1 MATLLPS
8 RSVVYT
14 ASTIK
19 LNSTIVSLGLSTNQT
34 YSNLSNGTYSNWIN
48 AASSLSLSAIK
59 RVAMSSSGQYQLIIV
74 GSSAALYLSTDSGVT
89 WITQGAAG
97 FLGTGLPVVSTAYTY
112 GAISA
117 NGQYMLVCVNAGS
130 IYVSSNYGATFTNAS
145 LPSVAATNWFAFEN
159 NTSDST
165 GSITPTVTG
174 TMRYV
179 TGKVGTYALSLVNP
193 PGGTAANYLR
203 GSWTAPANCSIT
215 MWVCPQTLIGGV
227 QQEIFHTYNN
237 AIQIF
242 IDATNRFYT
251 YFSTT
256 TGTGVLVTSSVAL
269 SVNTWYHVALIFQTG
284 GTCSFYLNGVLQ
296 GSSNNTNGYA
306 GYTNT
311 GLFALGTYDNVTTN
325 AYCGYID
332 DLRLYNYAI
341 VPSGAPPQ
349 NFNFAAMSGT
359 GQYMAV
365 TSPGTIAYSSNYGQT
380 WTTPYGLT
388 TGGQLSGLAVSNT
401 GQYMVAQNGGSIVP
415 QPATAQGIS
424 ANTWVVNGVSW
435 SASASSILA
444 AGWPV
449 YGAFNNYYGSTGVYS
464 WASAIAYSGSS
475 PYAYTGAVTT
485 VIQGV
490 STVSGEW
497 LQIQSSVPLI
507 MNSYTFACG
516 AFSNLI
522 KNYYIVGSTD
532 GTTWYPIHYCTSTT
546 NPLNANFTTC
556 CNYLTVTTGTQYIQ
570 GGVIGSWTTTSYA
583 TSTNAYTYFRIIAT
597 HVFGNGTVVELGEWF
612 INFSGG
618 VSYSTNYGS
627 TWTNTSTTATIPT
640 SPSSVSGNGQYTL
653 TSIGT
658 TGQTAL
664 VNSNYAASPYTTA
677 NGCIL
682 YYPFNDA
689 SGTAS
694 VTEVMGG
701 YNSTD
706 KNVTFGFAGKV
717 GTCASCSNS
726 YLAVPSTAWSSWTTL
741 SAGSIACWIK
751 PSATA
756 LTGAASQVFSKYIS
770 GSYYHSI
777 VTIGLYYNGTSLVT
791 GTAGKVY
798 FGMSN
803 TQYSAGCSSNTV
815 LLADTWYH
823 IVITFNGSAVLFYI
837 NGVLD
842 NTYNCNWTLTG
853 AVTNMIVCSGVSYP
867 FSGYLDEFSLWN
879 VALPQSTITALYTSI
894 SPTLTS
900 INSAIVGTALSYTG
914 QYQVLVTGGATNNV
928 YYSSNYGQT
937 FTGITVGSSL
947 VLLGCTCSSDGSYI
961 TVYTASAVYT
971 LNNNSSGN
979 SVALGN
985 AAGSINQGSYAISIG
1000 SYASLMNQPTNSIV
1014 LNATGSTLN
1023 ATTAGLFVGP
1033 IQPASATGVSTLNFL
1048 GYGADNQVVKLNAI
1062 ANDPTVQRITA
1073 TGSGTYIP
1081 AAGVVRI
1088 RVRMCGGGGGAAG
1101 SGGGGAGTNGGT
1113 TTFGSWTAIYG
1124 SGGSAS
1130 LAGGVG
1136 GSGGAAGTGTLITRI
1151 SGGQGTGLMNVS
1163 YAAGGPGGVNPFG
1176 GGGSGSYNGATGGA
1190 AAANTGGG
1198 GGGGGGGNGIGSG
1211 PGGGAGEYV
1220 EFYVTAPSIT
1230 TYTVGAGGSG
1240 GTANGYTGGAGA
1252 AGIIIIEE
1260 LYV

>member
-145 LPSVAATNWFAFEN
+145 LPTTAATNWFAFEN
-159 NTSDST
+159 NTTDSGT
-165 GSITPTVTG
+165 SPITPTVTG
-174 TMRYV
+174 TMYYAP
-179 TGKVGTYALSLVNP
+179 GKVGTYALNLANP

-203 GSWTAPANCSIT
+203 GSWTAPANCSVT
-215 MWVCPQTLIGGV
+215 GWVCPQSVSGTTQLIFSSNTGGLLFYIESTNNFRAYIPSGGSQTLISS
-227 QQEIFHTYNN
+227 
-237 AIQIF
+237 A
-242 IDATNRFYT
+242 
-251 YFSTT
+251 
-256 TGTGVLVTSSVAL
+256 VTPIA
-269 SVNTWYHVALIFQTG
+269 NTWYHFAIIFQTG
-284 GTCSFYLNGVLQ
+284 GTCSLYINGTLQ
-296 GSSNNTNGYA
+296 GTVANTSGFSGSA
-306 GYTNT
+306 GGTF
-311 GLFALGTYDNVTTN
+311 GIGTYDNRTTN
-325 AYCGYID
+325 AYSGYID

-359 GQYMAV
+359 GQYMTV
-365 TSPGTIAYSSNYGQT
+365 TSPGNIAYSSNYGQT
-380 WTTPYGLT
+380 WTTPYGST
-388 TGGQLSGLAVSNT
+388 TGGLLSGLAVSNT
-401 GQYMVAQNGGSIVP
+401 GQYMIAQNGGIIMPNSAL
-415 QPATAQGIS
+415 ATAYTWMANGIIW
-424 ANTWVVNGVSW
+424 TV
-435 SASASSILA
+435 SASSIYNGTYPA
-444 AGWPV
+444 
-449 YGAFNNYYGSTGVYS
+449 YYAFNNVYSGASTG
-464 WASAIAYSGSS
+464 WASAATYSASS
-475 PYAYTGAVTT
+475 PYAYTGGSVTT
-485 VIQGV
+485 VIQNVG
-490 STVSGEW
+490 TIGGEW
-497 LQIQSSVPLI
+497 LQLQSSIPLVLS
-507 MNSYTFACG
+507 SYTFGCATYG
-516 AFSNLI
+516 NI
-522 KNYYIVGSTD
+522 PKNYYIVGSTD
-532 GTTWYPIHYCTSTT
+532 GTTWYPIQYATGNT
-546 NPLNANFTTC
+546 NPMNATYQLCYTYLNANTTS
-556 CNYLTVTTGTQYIQ
+556 TQYIQ
-570 GGVIGSWTTTSYA
+570 SAVTGSWTTTSYA
-583 TSTNAYTYFRIIAT
+583 TSGNAYTYFRILAT
-597 HVFGNGTVVELGEWF
+597 HIFFNGTAFEIGDLYM
-612 INFSGG
+612 NFSGG

-627 TWTNTSTTATIPT
+627 TWTNTTNTAIIATG
-640 SPSSVSGNGQYTL
+640 PSAVSGNGQYTL
-653 TSIGT
+653 TSMGP

-682 YYPFNDA
+682 YYPLNDV

-694 VTEVMGG
+694 VIEIMNG

-717 GTCASCSNS
+717 GTCAYCSGT
-726 YLAVPSTAWSSWTTL
+726 YLAAPSTAFASWTTL

-756 LTGAASQVFSKYIS
+756 LTGAASQIFSKYTS
-770 GSYYHSI
+770 GPSYYNSI
-777 VTIGLYYNGTSLVT
+777 VTIGLYYNGSSLVT
-791 GTAGKVY
+791 GTAGKIY
-798 FGMSN
+798 FGMSA
-803 TQYSAGCSSNTV
+803 TQYSSACSSNTV

-823 IVITFNGSAVLFYI
+823 VVITFNGSAVLFYI

-842 NTYNCNWTLTG
+842 NTYNCNWTLTV
-853 AVTNMIVCSGVSYP
+853 APTNMIICSGVSYP
-867 FSGYLDEFSLWN
+867 FSGYMDDFSLWN
-879 VALPQSTITALYTSI
+879 VALPQSTITALATTI

-928 YYSSNYGQT
+928 YYSTNYGQT

-947 VLLGCTCSSDGSYI
+947 TLLGCTCSSDGSYI

-985 AAGSINQGSYAISIG
+985 AAGLMNQGSYAISIG

-1033 IQPASATGVSTLNFL
+1033 IQPASATGVSSITLL
-1048 GYGADNQVVKLNAI
+1048 GYGADNQVVTTGPSTITVLPSGNVGLGTLNPSATLQIVGSIAKSSGTFDISHPLYPGTSKRLVHSFIEGPRCDLVYRGVTTLLEGTAIVDINKECTHDPIGSMDAGTFEVLCTNPQVFLQNNSGFDKLIWSISEGTLTITSDDA
-1062 ANDPTVQRITA
+1062 TSTA
-1073 TGSGTYIP
+1073 TVGWM
-1081 AAGVVRI
+1081 VVAERADPFI
-1088 RVRMCGGGGGAAG
+1088 KMWERTD
-1101 SGGGGAGTNGGT
+1101 TNG
-1113 TTFGSWTAIYG
+1113 
-1124 SGGSAS
+1124 
-1130 LAGGVG
+1130 L
-1136 GSGGAAGTGTLITRI
+1136 LITQY
-1151 SGGQGTGLMNVS
+1151 S
-1163 YAAGGPGGVNPFG
+1163 AF
-1176 GGGSGSYNGATGGA
+1176 
-1190 AAANTGGG
+1190 
-1198 GGGGGGGNGIGSG
+1198 
-1211 PGGGAGEYV
+1211 
-1220 EFYVTAPSIT
+1220 
-1230 TYTVGAGGSG
+1230 
-1240 GTANGYTGGAGA
+1240 
-1252 AGIIIIEE
+1252 
-1260 LYV
+1260 

>member
-34 YSNLSNGTYSNWIN
+34 YSNLSNGSYSNWIN
-48 AASSLSLSAIK
+48 AASSLSLSTIK
-59 RVAMSSSGQYQLIIV
+59 RVAMSSNGAYQLIVV

-89 WITQGAAG
+89 WITKGAAG

-117 NGQYMLVCVNAGS
+117 NGQYILVCVNAGS
-130 IYVSSNYGATFTNAS
+130 LYVSSNYGASFTNVS
-145 LPSVAATNWFAFEN
+145 LPSVAATSWFAFEN
-159 NTSDST
+159 NTTDSGT
-165 GSITPTVTG
+165 SPITPTVTG
-174 TMRYV
+174 TMYYV

-193 PGGTAANYLR
+193 PNGVAVNYLR
-203 GSWTAPANCSIT
+203 GIWTAPANCSIT
-215 MWVCPQTLIGGV
+215 MWVCPQALTGA
-227 QQEIFHTYNN
+227 QQEIFSTYGN
-237 AIQIF
+237 AIQLF
-242 IDATNRFYT
+242 IDATNRLYA
-251 YFSTT
+251 YFA
-256 TGTGVLVTSSVAL
+256 TGSNTGANVTSSINL
-269 SVNTWYHVALIFQTG
+269 SVNTWYHVALIFQSYG
-284 GTCSFYLNGVLQ
+284 ACSFYINGVLQ
-296 GSSNNTNGYA
+296 GTGTNTA
-306 GYTNT
+306 GYSTWGNT
-311 GLFALGTYDNVTTN
+311 GLFGLGTYDNSAYT

-359 GQYMAV
+359 GQYMTV

-388 TGGQLSGLAVSNT
+388 TAGQMSGLAVSNT
-401 GQYMVAQNGGSIVP
+401 GQYMVAQNGGIIMPNSAL
-415 QPATAQGIS
+415 ATAYTWMANGIIW
-424 ANTWVVNGVSW
+424 TV
-435 SASASSILA
+435 SASSIYTASYPAYL
-444 AGWPV
+444 
-449 YGAFNNYYGSTGVYS
+449 AFNNVYS
-464 WASAIAYSGSS
+464 GGGTGWASAATYSASS
-475 PYAYTGAVTT
+475 PYAYTGGSVTT
-485 VIQGV
+485 VIQNVG
-490 STVSGEW
+490 TIGGEW
-497 LQIQSSVPLI
+497 LQLQSSIPLVLS
-507 MNSYTFACG
+507 SYTFGCATYG
-516 AFSNLI
+516 NI
-522 KNYYIVGSTD
+522 PKNYYIVGSTD
-532 GTTWYPIHYCTSTT
+532 GTTWYPIQYATGNT
-546 NPLNANFTTC
+546 NPMNATYQLCYTYLNANTTS
-556 CNYLTVTTGTQYIQ
+556 TQYIQ
-570 GGVIGSWTTTSYA
+570 SAVTGSWTTTSYA
-583 TSTNAYTYFRIIAT
+583 TSANAYTYFRILAT
-597 HVFGNGTVVELGEWF
+597 HIFFNGTAFEIGDLYM
-612 INFSGG
+612 NFSGG

-627 TWTNTSTTATIPT
+627 TWTNTTNTAIIATG
-640 SPSSVSGNGQYTL
+640 PSAVSGNGQYTL
-653 TSIGT
+653 TSMGP

-664 VNSNYAASPYTTA
+664 VTTNYVASPYTAA

-682 YYPFNDA
+682 YYPLNDA

-694 VTEVMGG
+694 VMEIMNG

-706 KNVTFGFAGKV
+706 KNVTFGFTGKV

-726 YLAVPSTAWSSWTTL
+726 YLAIPSTAWSSWTTL

-756 LTGAASQVFSKYIS
+756 LTGAASQLFAKYIS
-770 GSYYHSI
+770 GSYYHTMLS
-777 VTIGLYYNGTSLVT
+777 IGLYYNGSSLVT

-798 FGMSN
+798 FSMSN

-823 IVITFNGSAVLFYI
+823 IVVTFNGSAVLFYI

-853 AVTNMIVCSGVSYP
+853 VVTNMVLCTGVSYP
-867 FSGYLDEFSLWN
+867 FSGYMDDFSLWN
-879 VALPQSTITALYTSI
+879 VALPQSTITALATTI

-928 YYSSNYGQT
+928 YYSTNYGQT

-947 VLLGCTCSSDGSYI
+947 TLLGCTCSADGSYI

-979 SVALGN
+979 SVAIGN
-985 AAGSINQGSYAISIG
+985 AAGLMNQGSYAISIG
-1000 SYASLMNQPTNSIV
+1000 SYASLTNQVTNSIV

-1033 IQPASATGVSTLNFL
+1033 IQPASATGVSSLNFL

-1088 RVRMCGGGGGAAG
+1088 RVRMCGGGGGATGAING
-1101 SGGGGAGTNGGT
+1101 TAGTIGGT
-1113 TTFGSWTAIYG
+1113 TTFGAWTAIYG
-1124 SGGSAS
+1124 SGGTT
-1130 LAGGVG
+1130 AGVGGAG
-1136 GSGGAAGTGTLITRI
+1136 GSGGAAGTGTLITRFT
-1151 SGGQGTGLMNVS
+1151 GGQGTGGGNVT
-1163 YAAGGPGGVNPFG
+1163 YATGGRGGTNPFG

-1190 AAANTGGG
+1190 AVANTGGG
-1198 GGGGGGGNGIGSG
+1198 GGGAGGGNGITSG

-1220 EFYVTAPSIT
+1220 EFYVSAPPIT
-1230 TYTVGAGGSG
+1230 TYTVGAGGAG
-1240 GTANGYTGGAGA
+1240 GTGGGYTGGAGA
-1252 AGIIIIEE
+1252 AGVIIIEE
-1260 LYV
+1260 MYI